1 MMTTTPAAEALSPKV
16 PALGPER
23 PVVWPRQ
30 SRARL
35 ASGLEIALVESHT
48 IPKFTGQLF
57 FRNGN
62 AAATSESTPG
72 LAGVTASVLRTGTTK
87 RSSQQI
93 EEDLRGMGADL
104 SSGSS
109 ADSSVISFAGLA
121 DHREPLL
128 KLVAELA
135 TQASFPEAEFER
147 ERRQLLEGLRIE
159 RTTPGFLAG
168 ERIRKV
174 LFGSHPYA
182 TVAPTEAQVESYR
195 LSQLSDF
202 YKRYYC
208 PADALLVIVGDF
220 NAAEMQSQV
229 ERTFAAWQGAAPA
242 PAPDPALPEIHGRRV
257 HLVHLPGAVQAQIT
271 VGNLAITRKNP
282 DWQRATLANTIYG
295 GAFHSRLVL
304 NIREQK
310 GYTYSP
316 RSSLHALRQHG
327 FFSVH
332 AAVRGEVVAATLSE
346 MFYELDRMRA
356 LPVSEDELAD
366 ARNYLAGTF
375 SLGLGTQDG
384 IAGQLGSVLLE
395 EMPDDYLET
404 YRAKI
409 QALTANDVLEAARK
423 YFDSANAQIVVVG
436 DRAHVE
442 SQAALFGPIDVVD
455 AQGNPL

>member
-1 MMTTTPAAEALSPKV
+1 MANATAAEALSPHI

-35 ASGLEIALVESHT
+35 ANGLEIALVESHT
-48 IPKFTGQLF
+48 IPKFNGQLY
-57 FRNGN
+57 FRSGN
-62 AAATSESTPG
+62 AAATAASEPG
-72 LAGVTASVLRTGTTK
+72 LAGITASVLRTGTAL
-87 RSSQQI
+87 RNSQQI
-93 EEDLRGMGADL
+93 EEALRGMGADL

-109 ADSSVISFAGLA
+109 ADTSVISFAGLA

-128 KLVAELA
+128 QLVAELA
-135 TQASFPEAEFER
+135 AQASFPEAEFER

-174 LFGSHPYA
+174 LFGKHPYA

-195 LSQLSDF
+195 LAQLPEF
-202 YKRYYC
+202 YRRNYR
-208 PADALLVIVGDF
+208 PANALLVLVGDF
-220 NAAEMQSQV
+220 DAAEMRAQV
-229 ERTFAAWQGAAPA
+229 ERSFGAWQGAAPDA
-242 PAPDPALPEIHGRRV
+242 AADPPLPEIHGRRV
-257 HLVHLPGAVQAQIT
+257 YVVHLPGAVQAQIT
-271 VGNLAITRKNP
+271 VGNHAITRKSP
-282 DWQRATLANTIYG
+282 DWQRATLANAIYG

-316 RSSLHALRQHG
+316 RSALHALRQHG
-327 FFSVH
+327 YFSVS

-346 MFYELDRMRA
+346 IFYELDRIRS
-356 LPVSEDELAD
+356 LRVSDEELAD

-384 IAGQLGSVLLE
+384 IAGQLGGVLLE

-404 YRAKI
+404 YRARM
-409 QALTANDVLEAARK
+409 QALTADDVLEAARR

-436 DRAHVE
+436 DRAHIE
-442 SQAALFGPIDVVD
+442 SQAALFGPVEIFDP
-455 AQGNPL
+455 QGNRL